1 MIRKYFISTF
11 AKIQIKIMME
21 NKGEIL
27 IYQSKQGTTKIDVR
41 LKDETVWLNQTQ
53 LAGLLITNY
62 TIDLFTKTIFVYES
76 GIL

>member
-1 MIRKYFISTF
+1 
-11 AKIQIKIMME
+11 MME

-53 LAGLLITNY
+53 LAGLFQTDRSSIAKHIQN
-62 TIDLFTKTIFVYES
+62 IYETMS
-76 GIL
+76 YILYRI